1 MGSISM
7 DIVSNCRH
15 WGLRDCRNDH
25 EKAISAYRPM
35 FYEPD
40 PVYEGMLASIGR
52 NGILPLWPSASGCR
66 LWSGGDCG
74 GDPLTPDFDH
84 LFS

>member
-1 MGSISM
+1 
-7 DIVSNCRH
+7 
-15 WGLRDCRNDH
+15 
-25 EKAISAYRPM
+25 M

-52 NGILPLWPSASGCR
+52 NGILPLWPSVSGCR